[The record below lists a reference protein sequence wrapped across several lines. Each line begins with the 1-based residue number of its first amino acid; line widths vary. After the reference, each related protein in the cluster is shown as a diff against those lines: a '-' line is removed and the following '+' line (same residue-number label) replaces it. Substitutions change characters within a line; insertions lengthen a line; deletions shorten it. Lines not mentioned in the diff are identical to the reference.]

1 MTQRLSMRTNIGL
14 ALAAIAGLT
23 MTCGRAFAEEVTAAS
38 SAEGAVRASYEAL
51 ASRSA
56 RVAAEANVDQASD
69 AYLPRL
75 TLSARYTRLSDL
87 TAPSLFPFSIA
98 ATDAPA
104 GTVSPPTASTGPVSI
119 APILDNYSLDA
130 TLTLPLSDYVLR
142 LARGLEAAKRGR
154 DAAEWEVVVADSR
167 ARLSGRIA
175 FYEWLR
181 AGAAV
186 VAAKETVTEQEAHLA
201 DVTHQLGQGNASGA
215 DLLRVESAVS
225 GAEATLAEAS
235 AQRAT
240 AESRLRTLLRLD
252 DSQPLTTNEGV
263 EGTLLPSTRSQ
274 GEWVAEAHRTRAEL
288 RALSASESA
297 ARAQA
302 RLARATY
309 LPTAGAFA
317 SATYANPNPRYFPP
331 EAQWHG
337 TWALGASVTWTVTDI
352 PGARASAAEAEAR
365 GDAVAAQRSAL
376 RNALTVDVVQSF
388 QSVIAS
394 DAKVIAT
401 DKQLTSASEAHRVT
415 RSLFVN
421 ARATTSN
428 VLDAETDLARA
439 RLAWINARIDARV
452 ARARLDHAAGRYQ
465 ATSPTHRP

>member
-1 MTQRLSMRTNIGL
+1 MRTENMLLGM
-14 ALAAIAGLT
+14 AAIAGCTLLSE
-23 MTCGRAFAEEVTAAS
+23 RAFAEELTAVS
-38 SAEGAVRASYEAL
+38 SGDRAVRASYQA
-51 ASRSA
+51 AAARSA
-56 RVAAEANVDQASD
+56 RLAAEARVDQASA

-75 TLSARYTRLSDL
+75 NLSARYTRSSDL
-87 TAPSLFPFSIA
+87 TAPPLFPFAIA

-104 GTVSPPTASTGPVSI
+104 GTVSPATASTGPVSI

-142 LARGLEAAKRGR
+142 LARGLEAAQRGR

-167 ARLSGRIA
+167 ARLSGRVA

-181 AGAAV
+181 AGAALE
-186 VAAKETVTEQEAHLA
+186 AAKDTVTEQRAHVA
-201 DVTHQLGQGNASGA
+201 DVTKQLAQGNASRA

-225 GAEATLAEAS
+225 GAEATLAEAT

-240 AESRLRTLLRLD
+240 AERRLRTLLHLD
-252 DSQPLTTNEGV
+252 DSQPVTTNEGV
-263 EGTLLPSTRSQ
+263 DATLAPSVRSE
-274 GEWVAEAHRTRAEL
+274 GEWLAEAQRTRAEL
-288 RALSASESA
+288 LALSATEAA

-302 RLARATY
+302 QLARATY
-309 LPTAGAFA
+309 LPTLGAFA

-337 TWALGASVTWTVTDI
+337 TWALGASVTWSVTDI
-352 PGARASAAEAEAR
+352 PGARASASEAEAR
-365 GDAVAAQRSAL
+365 GDAVAGQRSAL
-376 RNALTVDVVQSF
+376 RDALTVDVVQSF
-388 QSVIAS
+388 QSVIAA
-394 DAKVIAT
+394 DARVVST
-401 DKQLTSASEAHRVT
+401 DKQLASASEAYRVT
-415 RSLFVN
+415 RSLSAN

-439 RLAWINARIDARV
+439 RLAWVNARVDARV

-465 ATSPTHRP
+465 ATSPTPPR